1 MFTQIIPFLYH
12 FFYLSK
18 LFPWTANKNNI
29 RWVTRY
35 VSYFH
40 YVVIHASWVTFL
52 SLASYTILVIFKKLK
67 LKAANMKL
75 FL

>member
-1 MFTQIIPFLYH
+1 MAD
-12 FFYLSK
+12 K
-18 LFPWTANKNNI
+18 
-29 RWVTRY
+29 

-40 YVVIHASWVTFL
+40 YVIIHTSWVTFL